1 MNPHGYQNG
10 GTAAA
15 LNGKGEDVPLRGRTV
30 NAAAALAVAAPSPG
44 YRDLSGA
51 PPQVFPSLAVA
62 VQPSPAG
69 AEGSSRQRT
78 PTSNGHSPV
87 IAQAV
92 ATQSP
97 LPQQGAISPQASVLA
112 QQAPAGSQAA
122 RPNGSTPQPAKKAKP
137 AANEGEQPGSPS
149 LYVANDG
156 AILLHQTGPL
166 PAASLPAAAV
176 SVQAAQ
182 AALQGA
188 GSLLPQVVKASSS
201 APPAMVDGAAS
212 VRQVVRPDKVLPAP
226 AQPALQ
232 GLGLPAPPPPPRAL
246 APTLW

>member
-1 MNPHGYQNG
+1 MLRPRLGHAAPTPHPRLAHVLGVLPLLTPPPSPLPCLPHPVIKASLAFFQ
-10 GTAAA
+10 
-15 LNGKGEDVPLRGRTV
+15 DVPLRGRTV

-44 YRDLSGA
+44 YRDLAGA
-51 PPQVFPSLAVA
+51 PPQVYPSLAVA

-122 RPNGSTPQPAKKAKP
+122 RPNGSTPQQAKKAKP

-149 LYVANDG
+149 LFVANDG

-188 GSLLPQVVKASSS
+188 GSLLPQV
-201 APPAMVDGAAS
+201 G
-212 VRQVVRPDKVLPAP
+212 
-226 AQPALQ
+226 
-232 GLGLPAPPPPPRAL
+232 
-246 APTLW
+246 